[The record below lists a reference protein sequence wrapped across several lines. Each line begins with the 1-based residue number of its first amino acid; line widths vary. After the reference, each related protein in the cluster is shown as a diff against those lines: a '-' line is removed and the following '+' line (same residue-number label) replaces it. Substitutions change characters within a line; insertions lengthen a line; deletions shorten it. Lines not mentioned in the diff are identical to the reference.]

1 MPPADNRTHLAA
13 AAARRSADAR
23 QRATQAIRRL
33 DSTGTPIT
41 FAAVADEAHVSR
53 SWLYRDTDLRAEI
66 EQLRTTGSRRRPL
79 QPSIERSSDASLHQ
93 RLENL
98 LDDNR
103 ALRHENNRLRQQLAV
118 HLGEQRAAT
127 TPRASRA
134 RTLGP
139 CS

>member
-13 AAARRSADAR
+13 ATARRSAEAR
-23 QRATQAIRRL
+23 QRATQAIQRL

-66 EQLRTTGSRRRPL
+66 ERLRNPGSRRRTR
-79 QPSIERSSDASLHQ
+79 QPSIERSSDTSQHQ
-93 RLENL
+93 RLDNL

-103 ALRHENNRLRQQLAV
+103 ALRHENHQLRQQLATL
-118 HLGEQRAAT
+118 LGEQRAAI
-127 TPRASRA
+127 TPLASRA
-134 RTLGP
+134 GTLGP